1 MNLVRRRKAQALR
14 RQIPIVEQQARMR
27 ETEKSI
33 SQMLDDIVRARV
45 LAVKEKKS
53 GKLKG
58 EKLKALDVELNYLKV
73 RVASAAPFWCRS
85 SSSQIFSVC
94 RSKK

>member
-58 EKLKALDVELNYLKV
+58 EKLKALDVELNY
-73 RVASAAPFWCRS
+73 
-85 SSSQIFSVC
+85 
-94 RSKK
+94 